1 MMTTKLKFL
10 LDQHMLWLA
19 SQAKEGS
26 QLTLFDPDFRGVDLN
41 GLNLSEAI
49 IPGANFAGTEL
60 SNIDFYACNLASAD
74 FSGAVLTHVDLTK
87 ANLDNGDLTNTKVVG
102 GSWFRATCIDAKVAG
117 LTFSRTNLERTYP
130 DLENRV

>member
-74 FSGAVLTHVDLTK
+74 FSGATLRDVQLIK
-87 ANLDNGDLTNTKVVG
+87 SNLDYANFTNATVVG
-102 GSWFRATCIDAKVAG
+102 GSWFRATCVDAKIGG
-117 LTFSRTNLERTYP
+117 LTFFGTNLERTHP
-130 DLENRV
+130 ELT